1 MTENLTEFKLARNS
15 YATFDALT
23 LKQLIRDRLNQ
34 GGIFTDQN
42 FEGSNLNAIMD
53 VVALSY
59 HYLLFYLNSTSSES
73 MFNEAILYENMNRL
87 VKLIG
92 YNPIG
97 YKTALLSFEATANQN
112 LQTGIYTIPRYS
124 YFTINGVVY
133 SFAKDTTFNKITSSA
148 EDLKSLYEETLLY
161 QGPFVEYPGQ
171 ISTGEPFETFTLV
184 VKDNITNTPI
194 NIDQN
199 SIGVYVYN
207 TGTQKYTE
215 YTLTNSLFLEN
226 STATKYEQRFNENGY
241 YELKFGNNVF
251 GQKLNAGDIVY
262 IYYVQS
268 AGEAGIVSANQLNG
282 NSLNFYTTPQ
292 FTSIAAD
299 VLNPL
304 LNYITV
310 TEASNVSFSNSLA
323 SSTPNQPESVES
335 IRQNA
340 PKTFFSQNRL
350 VTQQDFQTFV
360 DRNFGNIVLS
370 TSIVNNNSYINNFI
384 KYFYD
389 MGITRPNVDPRYL
402 FNEVNFSHAGQ
413 ENNIY
418 IFCTPKLKNV
428 DADNVQYFLQN
439 SQKNTIIS
447 SMSDLKALNM
457 ELVPQDP
464 VYTAFTLG
472 LAAPNETLN
481 ENIYKSTFLVIKK
494 ASDIRVDNDTI
505 KSNVNNIFQKYFAAE
520 NCELGQLIN
529 INDLV
534 TQILSIQGVNTFL
547 MRRVLD
553 DGTTISNN
561 GLNLLVF
568 NPNYSDLD
576 IQITSTNIQLPYFK
590 FPFLFNKTV
599 LNNIIVE

>member
-1 MTENLTEFKLARNS
+1 MTDNLTEFKLARNS

-73 MFNEAILYENMNRL
+73 MFNETVLYENMNRL

-92 YNPIG
+92 YNPVG
-97 YKTALLSFEATANQN
+97 YKTSLLSFEATGNQN
-112 LQTGIYTIPRYS
+112 LPAGIYTIPRYS
-124 YFTINGVVY
+124 YFTINGILY
-133 SFAKDTTFNKITSSA
+133 SFTRDTTFNKVTG
-148 EDLKSLYEETLLY
+148 EVESLPSLSDENLLY

-171 ISTGEPFETFTLV
+171 VATGEPYETFTLV

-194 NIDQN
+194 NIDQS
-199 SIGVYVYN
+199 SINVYVYN
-207 TGTQKYTE
+207 NATRKYSE
-215 YTLTNSLFLEN
+215 FTLTNSLFLEN
-226 STATKYEQRFNENGY
+226 STATKYECRYNENGF

-251 GQKLNAGDIVY
+251 GQKLNANDVVY

-268 AGEAGIVSANQLNG
+268 AGEAGVVSANQLNG
-282 NSLNFYTTPQ
+282 NSLNFYSTPQ
-292 FTSIAAD
+292 FTAIATD
-299 VLNPL
+299 VFNPL
-304 LNYITV
+304 LNYITD
-310 TEASNVSFSNSLA
+310 TESSNIAFSNSLA
-323 SSTPNQPESVES
+323 SSTPNQPESVDS

-350 VTQQDFQTFV
+350 ITEEDFQTFL
-360 DRNFGNIVLS
+360 DRNFSNIVVS
-370 TSIVNNNSYINNFI
+370 SSVVNNTTYINGFI

-418 IFCTPKLKNV
+418 LFCTPKIKNV
-428 DADNVQYFLQN
+428 SDDNTQYFLQN
-439 SQKNTIIS
+439 SQKNAILT

-472 LAAPNETLN
+472 LAAPGETLTADV
-481 ENIYKSTFLVIKK
+481 YKSTFLVIKK
-494 ASDIRVDNDTI
+494 NNDLRVDDDTI
-505 KSNVNNIFQKYFAAE
+505 KSNVNNIFQKYFAPE
-520 NCELGQLIN
+520 VCELGQLIN
-529 INDLV
+529 INDIV

-547 MRRVLD
+547 MRRILSN
-553 DGTTISNN
+553 GTTVSNN

-568 NPNYSDLD
+568 NPNYSNLD
-576 IQITSTNIQLPYFK
+576 IAITSTNLQLPYYK
-590 FPFLFNKTV
+590 FPFLYNKTI
-599 LNNIIVE
+599 LNNIIGE

>member
-112 LQTGIYTIPRYS
+112 LQAGIYTIPRYS

-292 FTSIAAD
+292 FTSIATD

-310 TEASNVSFSNSLA
+310 TEASNISFSNSLA

-370 TSIVNNNSYINNFI
+370 TSVVNNNSYINNFI

-418 IFCTPKLKNV
+418 IFCTPKIKNV
-428 DADNVQYFLQN
+428 DADNVQYFLQHGACT
-439 SQKNTIIS
+439 SRPS
-447 SMSDLKALNM
+447 
-457 ELVPQDP
+457 
-464 VYTAFTLG
+464 
-472 LAAPNETLN
+472 
-481 ENIYKSTFLVIKK
+481 IYSF
-494 ASDIRVDNDTI
+494 
-505 KSNVNNIFQKYFAAE
+505 YFRF
-520 NCELGQLIN
+520 
-529 INDLV
+529 
-534 TQILSIQGVNTFL
+534 S
-547 MRRVLD
+547 R
-553 DGTTISNN
+553 S
-561 GLNLLVF
+561 
-568 NPNYSDLD
+568 
-576 IQITSTNIQLPYFK
+576 K
-590 FPFLFNKTV
+590 
-599 LNNIIVE
+599 